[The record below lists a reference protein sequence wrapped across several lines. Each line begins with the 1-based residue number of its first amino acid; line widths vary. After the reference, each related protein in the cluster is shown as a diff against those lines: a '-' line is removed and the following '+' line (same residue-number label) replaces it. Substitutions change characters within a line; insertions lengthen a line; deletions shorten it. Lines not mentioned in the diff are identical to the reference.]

1 MTASMSRKDFIAQ
14 RAAQKRASILRAAAA
29 RFGADGLERASME
42 RIAAEA
48 EVSTAT
54 LYRQFPSKLAL
65 FEEVL
70 KDSIVRFGTTAG
82 PAAKLDPKARIER
95 MAAAYWDLLDDPDNA
110 GIIRVVMSAGAVTPE
125 VSKLFYETVKS
136 KVGQSMHDAVAAG
149 IKAGVVAKA
158 KDPLAPGG
166 LLMGAIEHM
175 TIWRRL
181 LSGHDAPQPKEQL
194 VRQILEQFWRAWGR
208 P

>member
-1 MTASMSRKDFIAQ
+1 MTNAMSRKDFIAE
-14 RAAQKRASILRAAAA
+14 RAAKKRASILRAAAA

-70 KDSIVRFGTTAG
+70 KHGIARFGTVAG
-82 PAAKLDPKARIER
+82 PAAKLGARERIER
-95 MAAAYWDLLDDPDNA
+95 MAAAYWDLLDDPANA
-110 GIIRVVMSAGAVTPE
+110 GMIRVVMSAGAVSPE
-125 VSKLFYETVKS
+125 VSKSFYETVKF
-136 KVGQSMHDAVAAG
+136 KVGQSMHDAIAAG
-149 IKAGVVAKA
+149 VKAGVVAKA

-181 LSGHDAPQPKEQL
+181 LSGHDAPQPKTEL
-194 VRQILEQFWRAWGR
+194 VRQILDQFWRAWGR
-208 P
+208 N

>member
-1 MTASMSRKDFIAQ
+1 MTNGMSRKDFIAE
-14 RAAQKRASILRAAAA
+14 RAAKKRASILRAAAA

-54 LYRQFPSKLAL
+54 LYRQFPSKMAL

-70 KDSIVRFGTTAG
+70 KDGIARFGAATA
-82 PAAKLDPKARIER
+82 PSAKLGAKDRIER
-95 MAAAYWDLLDDPDNA
+95 MAAAYFDLLDDPANA
-110 GIIRVVMSAGAVTPE
+110 GIIRVVMSAGAVSPE

-181 LSGHDAPQPKEQL
+181 LSGSDAPRPKDEI
-194 VRQILEQFWRAWGR
+194 VRDVLAQFWKAWGR
-208 P
+208 

>member
-1 MTASMSRKDFIAQ
+1 MTDSMSRKDFIAD
-14 RAAQKRASILRAAAA
+14 RAAKKRASILRAAAS
-29 RFGADGLERASME
+29 RFGADGMERASME

-70 KDSIVRFGTTAG
+70 KNAISRFGTVAG
-82 PAAKLDPKARIER
+82 PAAKLGAKDRIER

-110 GIIRVVMSAGAVTPE
+110 GMIRVVMSAGAVSPDI
-125 VSKLFYETVKS
+125 SKLFYETVKS
-136 KVGQSMHDAVAAG
+136 KVGQAMHDAVAAG

-158 KDPLAPGG
+158 KDPQAPGG

-181 LSGHDAPQPKEQL
+181 LAGHDAPQPKAVF
-194 VRQILEQFWRAWGR
+194 VRQVLDQFWKAWGR
-208 P
+208 D